1 MTGDDDADDA
11 VTDDAGTPVER
22 AKTALAALRAG
33 GDASDSDST
42 STPEPTEPANLT
54 VAVAPGRVN
63 LVGGHTDYNDGLCL
77 PMAVDR
83 HVAVAARPRD
93 DDRLRVRAADFDETA
108 ELAPDDDPDGWAAY
122 VAAVARVLREDGP
135 VGGADLA
142 IASDVPTGAGLSSSA
157 ALELAVGRVLLAVS
171 GRDLP
176 TADLALACW
185 RAEVE
190 GVGVECGIL
199 DQFSAA
205 LCEADSALFLD
216 CRTHEFE
223 SVPVGD
229 DVGVLVIDTG
239 VSHELTESGYNDRVR
254 ECAAALDRLRE
265 RADRDLDSLRDVDRD
280 LLDAHADA
288 LEPIHR
294 RRVRHVVTENER
306 VRRARDAL
314 AAGDLDRVGDAML
327 AAHES
332 LRDDYEVSCPELDA
346 AVELAAETPGVY
358 GARMTGGGFGGSAVA
373 LVDGDALDRAA
384 RAIRDAAPERVGPDA
399 HVFACR
405 PSGGVRLVDEERGDE
420 PTAPR

>member
-1 MTGDDDADDA
+1 MTNDDVLDDVVGDDD
-11 VTDDAGTPVER
+11 GSPVER
-22 AKTALAALRAG
+22 AKAALASLRDE
-33 GDASDSDST
+33 GDTSASAVDSPVSAA
-42 STPEPTEPANLT
+42 PTI
-54 VAVAPGRVN
+54 AVAPGRVN

-83 HVAVAARPRD
+83 HVAVAARPRSD
-93 DDRLRVRAADFDETA
+93 DLLRVRAADFGETA

-122 VAAVARVLREDGP
+122 VAAVARVLREDDP

-157 ALELAVGRVLLAVS
+157 ALELSVGRALLAVS

-185 RAEVE
+185 RAERE

-216 CRTHEFE
+216 CRSREFE
-223 SVPVGD
+223 SVPVGAG
-229 DVGVLVIDTG
+229 VGVLVIDTG

-265 RADRDLDSLRDVDRD
+265 VADRELDSLRDVDRD

-288 LEPIHR
+288 LDPMHR

-314 AAGDLDRVGDAML
+314 VAGDLDRVGDAML
-327 AAHES
+327 TAHES

-373 LVDGDALDRAA
+373 LVDGDALDRVA

-399 HVFACR
+399 DVFACR
-405 PSGGVRLVDEERGDE
+405 PSAGVRLVGEE
-420 PTAPR
+420 

>member
-1 MTGDDDADDA
+1 MSRDADGA
-11 VTDDAGTPVER
+11 NTGTPNQVER
-22 AKTALAALRAG
+22 ATVALDAAFG
-33 GDASDSDST
+33 PDGDAPSSRST
-42 STPEPTEPANLT
+42 SAPT

-83 HVAVAARPRD
+83 HVAVAARPRSD
-93 DDRLRVRAADFDETA
+93 NRLRVRAADFDETA
-108 ELAPDDDPDGWAAY
+108 ELGPDDDPDGWAAY

-135 VGGADLA
+135 VAGADLA

-157 ALELAVGRVLLAVS
+157 ALELAVGRALLAVS
-171 GRDLP
+171 GRDRP
-176 TADLALACW
+176 AADLALACW
-185 RAEVE
+185 RAERE

-216 CRTHEFE
+216 CRSRETE
-223 SVPVGD
+223 SVPLGD
-229 DVGVLVIDTG
+229 GIGVLVIDTG

-254 ECAAALDRLRE
+254 ECAAALDSLRDV
-265 RADRDLDSLRDVDRD
+265 DRGLDSLRDVDRGLD
-280 LLDAHADA
+280 SLRDVDRGLLDAHADA
-288 LEPIHR
+288 LEPVSR

-314 AAGDLDRVGDAML
+314 AAGDLRGVGDAML

-373 LVDGDALDRAA
+373 LVDGDALDRAE
-384 RAIRDAAPERVGPDA
+384 RAIRAAAPERVGPDA
-399 HVFACR
+399 DVFACR
-405 PSGGVRLVDEERGDE
+405 PSAGVRLVGEE
-420 PTAPR
+420 

>member
-1 MTGDDDADDA
+1 MTGGDD
-11 VTDDAGTPVER
+11 TDDVAPTASTPVER
-22 AKTALAALRAG
+22 AHAALASLRVE
-33 GDASDSDST
+33 GDSSASTADAPAST
-42 STPEPTEPANLT
+42 APA

-83 HVAVAARPRD
+83 HVAVAARPRS

-122 VAAVARVLREDGP
+122 VAAVARVLREDDP
-135 VGGADLA
+135 IGGADLA

-157 ALELAVGRVLLAVS
+157 ALELSVGRALLAVA
-171 GRDLP
+171 GRDRP
-176 TADLALACW
+176 AADLALACW
-185 RAEVE
+185 RAERE

-216 CRTHEFE
+216 CRSRETE
-223 SVPVGD
+223 SVPLGD
-229 DVGVLVIDTG
+229 GVGVLVIDTG

-254 ECAAALDRLRE
+254 ECEAALDRLRE
-265 RADRDLDSLRDVDRD
+265 RADRDLDSLRDVDRA

-288 LEPIHR
+288 LDPVHY

-314 AAGDLDRVGDAML
+314 VAGDLDRVGDAML
-327 AAHES
+327 AAHDS

-373 LVDGDALDRAA
+373 LVDGDALDQAA
-384 RAIRDAAPERVGPDA
+384 RAIRAAAPERVGPDA
-399 HVFACR
+399 DVFACR
-405 PSGGVRLVDEERGDE
+405 PSAGVRLVDER
-420 PTAPR
+420 

>member
-1 MTGDDDADDA
+1 MTGDGDDDTA
-11 VTDDAGTPVER
+11 AGTPVER
-22 AKTALAALRAG
+22 AKAALAALGAD
-33 GDASDSDST
+33 GDDPSQSSRST
-42 STPEPTEPANLT
+42 TPT

-77 PMAVDR
+77 PIAVDR
-83 HVAVAARPRD
+83 HVAVAARTRSD
-93 DDRLRVRAADFDETA
+93 DLLRVHAADFDETA
-108 ELAPDDDPDGWAAY
+108 ELAPEDDPDGWAAY

-135 VGGADLA
+135 VDGADLA

-176 TADLALACW
+176 TTDLALACW
-185 RAEVE
+185 RAERE

-216 CRTHEFE
+216 CRTREFE
-223 SVPVGD
+223 SVPLGD
-229 DVGVLVIDTG
+229 DAGVLVIDTG

-254 ECAAALDRLRE
+254 ECAAALDTLRE
-265 RADRDLDSLRDVDRD
+265 DTDCDLDSLRDVDRD

-288 LEPIHR
+288 LDPTHF

-327 AAHES
+327 AAHDS

-346 AVELAAETPGVY
+346 AVELAAGTPGVY

-373 LVDGDALDRAA
+373 LVDGDALDRAE

-399 HVFACR
+399 DVFACR
-405 PSGGVRLVDEERGDE
+405 PSGGVRLVDVE
-420 PTAPR
+420 

>member
-11 VTDDAGTPVER
+11 TAGTPVER
-22 AKTALAALRAG
+22 AKAALAALSAD
-33 GDASDSDST
+33 GDASDST
-42 STPEPTEPANLT
+42 SPPEPTEPANPV

-108 ELAPDDDPDGWAAY
+108 ELAPNDDPDGWVAY

-135 VGGADLA
+135 VGGAGLA

-185 RAEVE
+185 RAERE

-216 CRTHEFE
+216 CRTREFE

-265 RADRDLDSLRDVDRD
+265 CADRDLDSLRDVDRD

-288 LEPIHR
+288 LDPVHR

-373 LVDGDALDRAA
+373 LVDADALDRAA
-384 RAIRDAAPERVGPDA
+384 RTIRDAVPERVGPDA
-399 HVFACR
+399 NVFACR
-405 PSGGVRLVDEERGDE
+405 PSGGVRLVDEE
-420 PTAPR
+420 